1 MFLYI
6 QLIEIFIKYREA
18 AERCKSLMYQK
29 DYLVKQLNTFYQT
42 EQAAFIMI
50 KEMGISVDDWSP
62 RPAIRNSPRSLTKF
76 KVVVYVVLATIRL
89 PLLCKRRQLRRSAV
103 LSKRKKVIQ
112 YVVGRTQK
120 KQSLQHKEIPMKT
133 STDLPDYKPP
143 VATLHIKKPPSA
155 AESHSHTTL
164 QSTENSSE
172 FLSLPTCDLDSA
184 VSFTPIKLT
193 SQVTKQQPNVST
205 TKGSKSF
212 PDDPQVTAYLQ
223 GLEKLQARLKKM

>member
-1 MFLYI
+1 M
-6 QLIEIFIKYREA
+6 
-18 AERCKSLMYQK
+18 
-29 DYLVKQLNTFYQT
+29 NTFYQT

-62 RPAIRNSPRSLTKF
+62 RLTIQSSSRSRTKF

-120 KQSLQHKEIPMKT
+120 KQIPQHKEMP
-133 STDLPDYKPP
+133 STQLPDYKPP
-143 VATLHIKKPPSA
+143 IAISHIKKPSFT
-155 AESHSHTTL
+155 AESHSQVTL
-164 QSTENSSE
+164 QSTDNSSE
-172 FLSLPTCDLDSA
+172 FLSLPTQDLESA
-184 VSFTPIKLT
+184 VSFMPIKLT
-193 SQVTKQQPNVST
+193 SQVTKHPNTST
-205 TKGSKSF
+205 TKSSKSF

-223 GLEKLQARLKKM
+223 GLEKLQARLKNM